1 MCSGMERPGAVGW
14 QVSAHIAAVRPA
26 VGSYRHEALLYSG
39 LAEFRAGAGSFL
51 RRAIAADAPALA
63 MVSRDKMELLRRDLG
78 AGASRVGFT
87 DMAEAGSNPARIIAA
102 WAEFVRSH
110 DGAAQLYGIGEPV
123 YPGRSPAELAECQLH
138 EALLNI
144 AFDAA
149 TPFWLLC
156 PYDLE
161 ALAADVIG
169 AAEQHHPFLARA
181 GHQQASGAFQLI
193 DPDSPFDRPVPARP
207 AGVPSFAFGPGDLG
221 RVRGYVARRA
231 RLAGLARQPAVALVL
246 AVNEIATNSL
256 QHGGGHGELRVWP
269 EDGCLVC
276 EISDS
281 GHITSALAGRLP
293 PSLDGADGGGLWLA
307 NHMCALVQIFSS
319 SGGTAIRL
327 LQNR

>member
-1 MCSGMERPGAVGW
+1 
-14 QVSAHIAAVRPA
+14 VSVDGAAVQPA
-26 VGSYRHEALLYSG
+26 AGRYRHEALLYSG
-39 LAEFRAGAGSFL
+39 PAEFRAAAGSFL
-51 RRAIAADAPALA
+51 RRAIAEGAPALV
-63 MVSRDKMELLRRDLG
+63 MVSSEKIELLRRDLG
-78 AGASRVGFT
+78 AGASRVGFA
-87 DMAEAGSNPARIIAA
+87 DMAEVGSNPARIIAP
-102 WAEFVRSH
+102 WREFVRSH
-110 DGAAQLYGIGEPV
+110 DGAGQLYGIGEPV
-123 YPGRSPAELAECQLH
+123 YPGRSAAELAECQLH

-169 AAEQHHPFLARA
+169 EAEQHHPFLARD
-181 GHQQASGAFQLI
+181 GDKKASGNFQPI
-193 DPDSPFDRPVPARP
+193 DTHSPFDRPVPARP
-207 AGVPSFAFGPGDLG
+207 AGVESFSFGAGDLG
-221 RVRGYVARRA
+221 RVRAYVSRRA
-231 RLAGLARQPAVALVL
+231 RLAGLARKSAVALVL

-269 EDGCLVC
+269 EDGGLVC
-276 EISDS
+276 EISDR

-307 NHMCALVQIFSS
+307 NHMCDLVQIFSS

-327 LQNR
+327 LQSR

>member
-1 MCSGMERPGAVGW
+1 
-14 QVSAHIAAVRPA
+14 VSSEKI
-26 VGSYRHEALLYSG
+26 
-39 LAEFRAGAGSFL
+39 
-51 RRAIAADAPALA
+51 
-63 MVSRDKMELLRRDLG
+63 ELLRRDLG
-78 AGASRVGFT
+78 AGASRVGFA
-87 DMAEAGSNPARIIAA
+87 DMAEVGSNPARIIAP
-102 WAEFVRSH
+102 WREFVRSH
-110 DGAAQLYGIGEPV
+110 DGAGQLYGIGEPV
-123 YPGRSPAELAECQLH
+123 YPGRSAAELAECQLH

-169 AAEQHHPFLARA
+169 EAEQHHPFLARD
-181 GHQQASGAFQLI
+181 GDQKASGNFQPI
-193 DPDSPFDRPVPARP
+193 DTHSPFDRPVPARP
-207 AGVPSFAFGPGDLG
+207 AGVESFSFGAGDLG
-221 RVRGYVARRA
+221 RVRAYVSRRA
-231 RLAGLARQPAVALVL
+231 RLAGLARKSAVALVL

-269 EDGCLVC
+269 EDGGLVC
-276 EISDS
+276 EISDR

-307 NHMCALVQIFSS
+307 NHMCDLVQIFSS

-327 LQNR
+327 LQSR